1 MIMNALNGDW
11 SDTQI
16 LQTIIQK
23 ESQKLIK
30 ILQRDL
36 ILTTENFQS
45 KLETFIKQKKRIP
58 SILVFLAMKIK
69 KNIQSMYQNNTLKE
83 KVSTYY

>member
-16 LQTIIQK
+16 LQTIIRK